1 MDLSIVIPCLNEH
14 ETIGICVTKAKNSIK
29 LMNIDGEVIVA
40 DNGSTDNSVEIAL
53 KLGAK
58 IVHVKNR
65 GYGNAIRSGIE
76 ASFGKFIIMG
86 DADDSYDFNLCDK
99 FYKKLLE
106 GYDLVQGCRL
116 PSGGGT
122 IEKNAMPY
130 LHRYVGNPLFSFVS
144 RIFFTLP
151 FKDVYCGFR
160 GFNRKKFLSLDHFSI
175 GMVFAIENLIKF
187 KVANFKCTEIPV
199 TLHRDGRKN
208 TKSHLKTFSDGWS
221 TLRFLMIA
229 CPKWLFFIPTFLILF
244 YSIFSLYNFA
254 YSLENFSNEVIYEK
268 IIYYN
273 LLFLISF
280 QIFMFGL
287 FSSLISI
294 KLKLLKSHIIVLFF
308 KIFKMRYAFIISGI
322 LTILIFLDI
331 VNNNFFLA
339 NESIKKIYYYFIH
352 FFSCLLII
360 NTFFVSLITIDEQD

>member
-221 TLRFLMIA
+221 TLRFLIIA